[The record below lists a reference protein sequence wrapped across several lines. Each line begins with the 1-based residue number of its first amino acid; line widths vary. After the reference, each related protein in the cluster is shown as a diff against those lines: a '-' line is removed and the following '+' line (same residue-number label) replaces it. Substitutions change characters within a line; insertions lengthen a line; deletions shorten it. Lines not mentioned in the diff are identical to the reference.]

1 MTIRKLGKG
10 EYAGYSLKDGILSV
24 GGEEI
29 NLAEKQED
37 SQVILDIRKDD
48 VFVATVEIP
57 PRRYR
62 QVETVAEDI
71 GEHGLERMIMQE
83 AEELDEEAV
92 TLILWPIAKEELK
105 TNMEEA

>member
-48 VFVATVEIP
+48 AFVATVEIP
-57 PRRYR
+57 PKRYR
-62 QVETVAEDI
+62 QVEAVSEGN
-71 GEHGLERMIMQE
+71 GENSLDRTIIHE

-92 TLILWPIAKEELK
+92 TLILWPIVKDEMK
-105 TNMEEA
+105 TIMEEE

>member
-48 VFVATVEIP
+48 AFVATVEIP

-62 QVETVAEDI
+62 QVETV
-71 GEHGLERMIMQE
+71 